1 MFGKLKNRQ
10 TYKIYTG
17 RVSGTGLCFFVP
29 AFQPVDISK
38 FVKIKNTTL
47 YICVIQK
54 KAVPLQALQMTKVL
68 HMSKKCSTFATEIE
82 MTDVKS
88 TNVPD

>member
-1 MFGKLKNRQ
+1 M
-10 TYKIYTG
+10 
-17 RVSGTGLCFFVP
+17 P
-29 AFQPVDISK
+29 AFQPVDVSK

-47 YICVIQK
+47 HLCIFQK
-54 KAVPLQALQMTKVL
+54 KVVILQALQMTKVL

-88 TNVPD
+88 TNVLHRQNIKTLWQTE